1 MNQLDRKTPPQ
12 AHPIGHITYLTPTE
26 HCLSNGVKIYAI
38 DGGSEEVAKIDLIF
52 DAGLWYQSKNQM
64 AMIANLMINEGT
76 TQHSAH
82 QIAEEFDFYGAYLN
96 LSIDQHYGHISVVT
110 LNRYLKE
117 ILEITGKIITSS
129 TFPEDRLD
137 TLIAKRKHKFQ
148 IENEKVKT
156 LCLKKFSQVMFGE
169 EHPYSNNNKLEDF
182 DLLSKDDLFA
192 FYKKHYTPDNCRI
205 IVSGKISDRTINL
218 LEEFLGAEK
227 WPCQKAVSAQSFD
240 ITPHNS
246 KEYFI
251 EKIDAVQAAI
261 RVGKLMFNKTHPDY
275 AGFQVLNTILGG
287 YFGSRLMT
295 NIREEK
301 GYTYGIGS
309 ALVSLEQ
316 AGYFFITSEVG
327 NDVCHP
333 ALKEVYKEIA
343 RLRDE
348 LVPKEELDVVRNY
361 MLGELLRDF
370 DGPFSQAGSFNDILL
385 YGLDNTFYDNI
396 ANTIRTI
403 TAEEI
408 QRLAQKYLQ
417 EDSLIEV
424 VAGKR

>member
-1 MNQLDRKTPPQ
+1 MNQPNRTTPPQ

-38 DGGSEEVAKIDLIF
+38 NGGSEEVAKIDLIF
-52 DAGLWYQSKNQM
+52 NAGLWHQSKNQM
-64 AMIANLMINEGT
+64 AMLANLMINEGT
-76 TQHSAH
+76 TKHTAH
-82 QIAEEFDFYGAYLN
+82 QIAEEIDFYGAYLN
-96 LSIDQHYGHISVVT
+96 LSIDQHYSHISIVT

-117 ILEITGKIITSS
+117 ILEITAEIITSS
-129 TFPEDRLD
+129 TFPQNRLD

-156 LCLKKFSQVMFGE
+156 LCLKKFSQVLFGE

-182 DLLSKDDLFA
+182 DCLSKDDLYT

-227 WPCQKAVSAQSFD
+227 WPCQKTVSAQSFD
-240 ITPHNS
+240 ITPQNS
-246 KEYFI
+246 KKYFI
-251 EKIDAVQAAI
+251 EKKDAIQAAI
-261 RVGKLMFNKTHPDY
+261 RVGKALFNKTHPDY
-275 AGFQVLNTILGG
+275 AGFQILNTILGG

-316 AGYFFITSEVG
+316 AGYFFISSEVG
-327 NDVCHP
+327 NEVYRP
-333 ALKEVYKEIA
+333 ALNEVYKEIA
-343 RLRDE
+343 RLREE
-348 LVPKEELDVVRNY
+348 LVPQEELEVVRNY
-361 MLGELLRDF
+361 MLGDLLRDF
-370 DGPFSQAGSFNDILL
+370 DGPFSQAGSFKEILF
-385 YGLDNTFYDNI
+385 YGMDNTFYDNV

-403 TAEEI
+403 DSKEI

-417 EDSLIEV
+417 EDTLIEV
-424 VAGKR
+424 VAGKK